1 MKRRARRLRLA
12 AACALALCATA
23 AHAGAQQYEPMSAS
37 VRASLH
43 SAVSD
48 QKPPT
53 LSIKDPRERER
64 WLGEMSRRLARYI
77 ADEGYRHEL
86 LISIH
91 YEATR
96 AGLDP
101 QLVLALIQ
109 VESAFRKYA
118 ISSAGA
124 RGYMQVMP
132 FWIRVIGEPG
142 DNLFFMRKNLR
153 YGCTILRHYLDIEK
167 GDLFRALGRYNGSL
181 GRAEYPNLVRRAW
194 ESNWS
199 YVPLPPA
206 PENQSTT
213 QETTQTTQT
222 TQETPPPASAQKPV
236 TPAPVPKAAQPA
248 PAQKPVTPAPA
259 QKPVTPA
266 PLPRT
271 ASGQITKTP
280 PPAAAVPAAP
290 AAQKQ
295 PAPAPKQPVPAATK
309 QPTQVA
315 QPAPKQP
322 AAPAAASA
330 QSPAAPAASKQPA
343 PVAQPVPKQPAA
355 PAAAPAPVPAA
366 KPAPQK
372 QN

>member
-1 MKRRARRLRLA
+1 MKRRLRLA
-12 AACALALCATA
+12 RLVAACTLAALAGF

-64 WLGEMSRRLARYI
+64 WLGEMSRRLTRYI
-77 ADEGYRHEL
+77 ADEAYRHEL

-206 PENQSTT
+206 PPQAAA
-213 QETTQTTQT
+213 ETPAAQTQTT
-222 TQETPPPASAQKPV
+222 TP
-236 TPAPVPKAAQPA
+236 AQPA
-248 PAQKPVTPAPA
+248 PAVPAQKAATNAAPVPAQKAVQPANAASQKAATPAPA
-259 QKPVTPA
+259 QPKAAATPA
-266 PLPRT
+266 PLSR
-271 ASGQITKTP
+271 AVSGQVTKAPRNAPAQQT
-280 PPAAAVPAAP
+280 PPAAKPVPTAKPAQQTPSAP
-290 AAQKQ
+290 KPTAKPAQQ
-295 PAPAPKQPVPAATK
+295 TPSAPAPKP
-309 QPTQVA
+309 
-315 QPAPKQP
+315 
-322 AAPAAASA
+322 
-330 QSPAAPAASKQPA
+330 
-343 PVAQPVPKQPAA
+343 
-355 PAAAPAPVPAA
+355 
-366 KPAPQK
+366 
-372 QN
+372 